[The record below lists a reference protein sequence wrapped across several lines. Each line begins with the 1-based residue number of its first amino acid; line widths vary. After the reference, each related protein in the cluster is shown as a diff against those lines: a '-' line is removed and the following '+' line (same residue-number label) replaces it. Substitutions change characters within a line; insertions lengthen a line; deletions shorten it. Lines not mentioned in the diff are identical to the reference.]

1 MGQYATKP
9 FVPARNILIL
19 TVGGDATVRSLD
31 ILSRRAPLYET
42 LKSVTLTGL
51 VPDLYDT
58 VDAAAPGTF
67 LAFVGID
74 QNLDTVSVVQD
85 NATLTPSMLLQLL
98 GALTRERFWVQD
110 VTEFAVDRD
119 LEWAF
124 GD

>member
-1 MGQYATKP
+1 MGQYATKSI
-9 FVPARNILIL
+9 VPTRNMLIL
-19 TVGGDATVRSLD
+19 TVGGDATLRSLD

-42 LKSVTLTGL
+42 LKTVTLTVL
-51 VPDLYDT
+51 VPDLYDM
-58 VDAAAPGTF
+58 VDAAVPGTF

-98 GALTRERFWVQD
+98 GALKRESFWVQD

-119 LEWAF
+119 FELAF
-124 GD
+124 DD

>member
-9 FVPARNILIL
+9 IVPARNMLIL
-19 TVGGDATVRSLD
+19 TVGGDATLRSLD

-51 VPDLYDT
+51 SPNLYDT
-58 VDAAAPGTF
+58 VDAAVPGTF

-74 QNLDTVSVVQD
+74 QQVDTTSAVQD

-98 GALTRERFWVQD
+98 GALKRESFWVQD

-119 LEWAF
+119 FEWAF
-124 GD
+124 DD